1 MSLDLVQE
9 MNEKIKELS
18 TSIKVLKDH
27 GIKFAQAEMEYK
39 IAVTSEVLKLRD
51 GGMPVTMISLVVYGQ
66 KDVATK
72 RFARDVAEAM
82 YNANQEHI
90 NVTKLQLKIIEN
102 QIQREYYDK

>member
-9 MNEKIKELS
+9 MNTKVAELS
-18 TSIKVLKDH
+18 TSIKLLSGYGK
-27 GIKFAQAEMEYK
+27 ALAEAERDYKMEITK
-39 IAVTSEVLKLRD
+39 EVFILRD
-51 GGMPVTMISLVVYGQ
+51 QKMPVTMINLIVYGQ
-66 KDVATK
+66 HNVAEK
-72 RFARDVAEAM
+72 RFKRDVAEAM